1 MPRAIPTA
9 SATIGPFFPERY
21 VDACAND
28 LTTLEGKAARG
39 EVIEIIGRVTQHDAR
54 PLHNVVLEIWQA
66 DANGIFN
73 DPIDARAAQADPHF
87 YGWGRA
93 ATDRDGR
100 YRFRTIKPGG
110 YAMPDGSQRAPHINL
125 VVLYSGLM
133 RELNTVIY
141 FAGEARNDADPVL
154 GCVQPATLRERLLA
168 TPEAAGRYRFDIRL
182 RGEGETPF
190 FDD

>member
-1 MPRAIPTA
+1 MSHFTPSA

-21 VDACAND
+21 VDANAND
-28 LTTLEGKAARG
+28 LTSLNGRAARG
-39 EVIEIIGRVTQHDAR
+39 AIIEITGRVTQDDGR

-66 DANGIFN
+66 DADGIFS
-73 DPIDARAAQADPHF
+73 DPVDPRAAQADPNF

-93 ATDRDGR
+93 ATDRDGVF
-100 YRFRTIKPGG
+100 RFRTIKPGG
-110 YAMPDGSQRAPHINL
+110 YAMPDGMQRAPHINL

-133 RELNTVIY
+133 RDLQTVIY
-141 FAGEARNDADPVL
+141 FADEPGNVMDAVL
-154 GCVQPATLRERLLA
+154 NCVQPAALRERLLA
-168 TPEAAGRYRFDIRL
+168 RQESPARYRFDVRL

>member
-1 MPRAIPTA
+1 MPSAIPTA

-21 VDACAND
+21 VDAHASD
-28 LTTLEGKAARG
+28 LTALDGKTAQG
-39 EVIEIIGRVTQHDAR
+39 EVIEIIGRVTQHDGR

-73 DPIDARAAQADPHF
+73 DPADPRAAQADPNF

-93 ATDRDGR
+93 ATDRNGV
-100 YRFRTIKPGG
+100 YRFRTIRPGS
-110 YAMPDGSQRAPHINL
+110 YAMPDGTPRAPHINL

-141 FAGEARNDADPVL
+141 LAGDARNDTDAVL
-154 GCVQPATLRERLLA
+154 ACVQPTALRTRLVA
-168 TPEAAGRYRFDIRL
+168 VAEEPGRFRFDVRL
-182 RGEGETPF
+182 RGDEETPF

>member
-1 MPRAIPTA
+1 MSQCVPTA

-21 VDACAND
+21 VDANAND
-28 LTTLEGKAARG
+28 LTVLEGRPARG
-39 EVIEIIGRVTQHDAR
+39 EIIEIQGRVTQHDGR

-73 DPIDARAAQADPHF
+73 DPIDPRAAQADPNF

-93 ATDRDGR
+93 ATDRDGSF
-100 YRFRTIKPGG
+100 RFRTIKPGA
-110 YAMPDGSQRAPHINL
+110 YSMPDGLQRAPHINV

-133 RELNTVIY
+133 RELQTVLY
-141 FAGEARNDADPVL
+141 FADEAGNDRDAVL
-154 GCVQPATLRERLLA
+154 NGVQPAELRSRLIA
-168 TPEAAGRYRFDIRL
+168 TKEAPARYRFDVRL